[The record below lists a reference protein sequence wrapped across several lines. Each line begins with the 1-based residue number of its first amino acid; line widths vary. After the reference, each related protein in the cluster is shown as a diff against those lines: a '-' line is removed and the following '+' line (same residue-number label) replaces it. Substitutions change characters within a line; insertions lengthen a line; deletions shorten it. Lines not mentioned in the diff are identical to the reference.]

1 MGDILMEL
9 ATALAERIKDVCPV
23 EGVSI
28 GRRDDKATWRIDF
41 RADATDEQKGAAVA
55 VVSAFNPSA
64 PSPAQITAERERRL
78 GLGFN
83 YDFGDARGVHRIE
96 TSAADM
102 VGWDAVTKIAQAA
115 INLGQPSATID
126 IVTNTGAVT
135 VTALEWQSI
144 LLAAGRFQQP
154 IWAKSF
160 ALQAM
165 SPIPATYASDEWWTA

>member
-1 MGDILMEL
+1 MDVFTLPDGRQIGHGVAFVSNDEQFPPNWLEL
-9 ATALAERIKDVCPV
+9 ATSDDLAAK
-23 EGVSI
+23 GI
-28 GRRDDKATWRIDF
+28 GKQTLPDF
-41 RADATDEQKGAAVA
+41 
-55 VVSAFNPSA
+55 A
-64 PSPAQITAERERRL
+64 PQITAGMIVAERERRL

-115 INLGQPSATID
+115 INIGQPSATID

-165 SPIPATYASDEWWTA
+165 SPIPSTYASDEWWTA